1 MSQFDRALTG
11 WRFCETR
18 GGDTLQEVAARELGD
33 ASLWV
38 DLIDI
43 NDLKPPF
50 LTGDPSLAGP
60 HVKLYG
66 QLIMVPAS
74 SPQATADTDPEAV
87 FGVDIALDGAGRLA
101 ATASGDLAIV
111 GGHANLKQALQN
123 RIATDTGELLFHLDY
138 GCKVR
143 RMVGVANGP
152 GAGLIGG
159 QYVRSA
165 ILDDP
170 RIDSVSSVTVTVQGD
185 ALQIRAV
192 AAAIAGAPI
201 TINTGS

>member
-11 WRFCETR
+11 WRFVETH
-18 GGDTLQEVAARELGD
+18 GGDTLQEIAARELGD
-33 ASLWV
+33 ASRWV

-43 NDLKPPF
+43 NGLEPPF
-50 LTGDPSLAGP
+50 LIGDPKLAGP
-60 HVKLYG
+60 RVKLYG

-74 SPQATADTDPEAV
+74 TAQATSDTDPEAV
-87 FGVDIALDGAGRLA
+87 FGVDIALDIAGRL
-101 ATASGDLAIV
+101 TAVANGDLSIV

-123 RIATDTGELLFHLDY
+123 RITTDTGELLFHLDY

-143 RMVGVANGP
+143 RMVGIANGP

-165 ILDDP
+165 ILSDP
-170 RIDSVSSVTVTVQGD
+170 RIDSVSSVTVTVRGD
-185 ALQIRAV
+185 ALQIQGTAI
-192 AAAIAGAPI
+192 AIAGAPI